1 MLTLPIGAILIGMSV
16 SFSQKQEQNH
26 PLPWENLQTLGPDL
40 RELISGISLRLP
52 PFLLSLS
59 GPQGCDSLLW
69 HRRNNILRASLKTDS
84 WVPHSD
90 FLACWEGPGVKKNFR

>member
-59 GPQGCDSLLW
+59 QVPKAVILYFGITEITSCELL
-69 HRRNNILRASLKTDS
+69 
-84 WVPHSD
+84 
-90 FLACWEGPGVKKNFR
+90 